1 MGWKGHAP
9 KPLTARAFE
18 TILNLPGCRHQANK
32 FFAVSSIF
40 DLGVLMANKSVLE
53 CCEGEFSKLFLDFI
67 SRDRC
72 IIDC

>member
-1 MGWKGHAP
+1 MP
-9 KPLTARAFE
+9 LNSLTARAFE

-40 DLGVLMANKSVLE
+40 DLGVLMANKNVLE
-53 CCEGEFSKLFLDFI
+53 CWEGGFSRLFLDFI
-67 SRDRC
+67 CRESC